1 MSLPASLTKLQS
13 LVSAGELRMLYII
26 GVPRSNTTV
35 LGRILGRHLDGAVL
49 EPAVPNTARPLRTY
63 AERILEAFEAAR
75 RTSRHEGPIAL
86 AVKDISNFLSAPMLD
101 FILTESAHV
110 VFAIRE
116 PATQYQ
122 SLARRMSMELESP
135 DRYKR
140 SLQTPAE
147 SFWMAVHFTRMWPDA
162 WRQAPKRT
170 DGGPRGY
177 RRATASGTDVACWR
191 ALTGQFAA
199 ASARRRPEEITVIDA
214 GLSRLFPD
222 LAGAELATVAAS
234 VRSKEALT
242 AAGVEV
248 AANSMMEASSH
259 WATQAH
265 AADRILP
272 MPPEGESGLPRSEL
286 DHWLNQIMRE
296 LDPHYV
302 RLFYDPA
309 HRLLQRVHSAAA
321 ESAPARNEALEVML
335 SAANPDEAL
344 SRLGALA
351 AA

>member
-1 MSLPASLTKLQS
+1 MSLPAALTKLQS

-63 AERILEAFEAAR
+63 AARILEAFEAAR
-75 RTSRHEGPIAL
+75 RTADRHGPVTL

-101 FILTESAHV
+101 FIVAASAHI

-116 PATQYQ
+116 PAAQYQ

-135 DRYKR
+135 DRLKR

-147 SFWMAVHFTRMWPDA
+147 SFWMAVHFTRMWPGA
-162 WRQAPKRT
+162 WRQAPRRT

-191 ALTGQFAA
+191 ALTRQFDSVAA
-199 ASARRRPEEITVIDA
+199 ARRPDERTVIDA
-214 GLSRLFPD
+214 GLSRLFP
-222 LAGAELATVAAS
+222 ELAATELASLAAGVS
-234 VRSKEALT
+234 AEETLA
-242 AAGVEV
+242 AAGVEI
-248 AANSMMEASSH
+248 AANSMMQESSH
-259 WATQAH
+259 WATKAH

-272 MPPEGESGLPRSEL
+272 MPERGESGLPRSGL

-309 HRLLQRVHSAAA
+309 HRLLRRVRDAA
-321 ESAPARNEALEVML
+321 EPVPVRNEALEVML
-335 SAANPDEAL
+335 KATSPAAAL
-344 SRLGALA
+344 SRLAALA

>member
-63 AERILEAFEAAR
+63 AERILEAFETAR
-75 RTSRHEGPIAL
+75 QTSGRRGPVTL
-86 AVKDISNFLSAPMLD
+86 AVKDISNFLGEPMLE
-101 FILTESAHV
+101 FILTASAHI

-116 PATQYQ
+116 PAAQYQ

-140 SLQTPAE
+140 SMQTPAE

-191 ALTGQFAA
+191 ALTRQFDAA
-199 ASARRRPEEITVIDA
+199 ATARKPDEITVIDA

-222 LAGAELATVAAS
+222 LAAAELATIAAGVS
-234 VRSKEALT
+234 SEETLA

-272 MPPEGESGLPRSEL
+272 MPAKGESGLPRTGL

-309 HRLLQRVHSAAA
+309 HRLLQRVRGAAA
-321 ESAPARNEALEVML
+321 EPVPARNEALEVLL
-335 SAANPDEAL
+335 SAPGPDEAL